1 MGRIA
6 AVRKV
11 IRLLIAG
18 GLLVAGFATGF
29 GTAWEWQSLRADS
42 ATLERI
48 ESEREG
54 KVLQAK
60 RVGAAAVGYE
70 AARGSTRTEFL
81 TITERVDHVV
91 QNPIYRD
98 VCFDDAGLRAI
109 ADATAATGNS
119 GVAGGTL
126 PTAARPE

>member
-1 MGRIA
+1 M
-6 AVRKV
+6 

-42 ATLERI
+42 AALERI

-91 QNPIYRD
+91 QNPIYLGT
-98 VCFDDAGLRAI
+98 CFDDAGLRAI

>member
-1 MGRIA
+1 L
-6 AVRKV
+6 VRHGSGS
-11 IRLLIAG
+11 RCGPTLP
-18 GLLVAGFATGF
+18 
-29 GTAWEWQSLRADS
+29 
-42 ATLERI
+42 TLERI

-60 RVGAAAVGYE
+60 RVDTAAVGYE

-91 QNPIYRD
+91 QNPIYL
-98 VCFDDAGLRAI
+98 VTCFDDAGLRAI